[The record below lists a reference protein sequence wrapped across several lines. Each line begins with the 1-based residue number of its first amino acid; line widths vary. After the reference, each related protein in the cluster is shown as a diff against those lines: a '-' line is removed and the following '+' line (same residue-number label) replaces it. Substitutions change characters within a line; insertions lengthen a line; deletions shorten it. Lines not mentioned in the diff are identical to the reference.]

1 MDKKKIISSL
11 TVAGMVATT
20 AAGAGVFAAETDATT
35 EFRGE
40 NTTAIS
46 GKTLSTFR
54 LQSSTDRVTGKDLKV
69 AYPGKTVSAADTDT
83 FKTGD
88 VVKIDGNYRTIVIY
102 GDATTDGKVT
112 ISDATRVIGAI
123 QDPTNNGLTEIQ
135 KVAADLNGDGKIK
148 ISDVTP
154 VIAAISNETYSE
166 MLAPS
171 NTAKPEPVAEVS
183 NIEIAA
189 DGKTITVKYDND
201 ASTNEYTLMDNKAKK
216 EVKVTSSFH
225 TATNKATLT
234 VDSNYNGGALK
245 ANVNGDQTY
254 TLTVKNNGKTI
265 SEKTFSRTTLKA
277 ISTVAVDGTKMPVTN
292 ETVTAINS
300 ENVGNLA
307 LKVTT
312 AAANDEDATVVV
324 TLKDSAGRETT
335 GTAKLAKD
343 ATQVVVN
350 NFASSEVK
358 ELKDGKEK
366 VEVTAYVIDA
376 DGNKTAD
383 KTSSITKDTDEFKIA
398 SVTATREGEKL
409 TAIEPTYVNGAAE
422 AGKDTDNKAVYFKV
436 VETGTTAPTADTIL
450 SEVDV
455 NKKYNERLSDV
466 KLDTGKTYTVY
477 VVSVNANGNVS
488 NVASY
493 DIPNIG
499 AEALKKVTELKATD
513 GVNGE
518 YTWKDDDNDEKD
530 VKAYRVTLKDGDK
543 VISTKEV
550 TEKKVNVLADLKSY
564 VEDDNTLTKV
574 TMEVVAL
581 PANADYKDSTAVSA
595 NVDLT
600 DLRLNISTAGLTLG
614 FDDET
619 NHQILTWK
627 DVANADSYV
636 LNVYKYVKDSKGD
649 NDVVAQDAIYTSS
662 PISKNADKRY
672 DLTNALSK
680 LGVGKYAV
688 TIKALADSDSK
699 YVDSEESG
707 KKSTYYLKAP
717 TDLKATV
724 KTESGALQAEVTL
737 SKVDGLIGGDDKK
750 VKYTLVYQQKT
761 GTTYGDKYVKD
772 LSTDPQDS
780 DRIKDTTKDA
790 TKDATKE
797 ADSNKESTGLEADTT
812 YKMYVKV
819 MSDDNNELA
828 RTNEIEVKVTKQP
841 MKVDTEYTLVD
852 LSKQANNYLK
862 KSQIAVSGDTLLVG
876 KEGADAKDAP
886 VEIKSSDD
894 YSRYQEVIDVAKALK
909 ADDTLTL
916 TDDSMN
922 VTSNA
927 KNADYKQALKNV
939 DLTIAK
945 DNAVIA
951 GAFNSVKLSDD
962 VKTAVNLTGAT
973 IAEDVDVAK
982 AIKVD
987 IANGTTVAIAKDV
1000 SDVTVNDVKVGTATK
1015 VTATANG
1022 LDIEGVTA
1030 AQTLTYTGDVNV
1042 NITKTQ
1048 SGALTVTSENED
1060 DVLTLSSANALT
1072 LNVKGGKVDVSAL
1085 KGSTITVSDKGTLV
1099 IKGTNDNKVM
1109 AGATETTIVAS
1120 SGEVKVTVGKDAN
1133 SISVEG
1139 NAKITSENVKGSKK
1153 TETASGDINVEQ
1165 GKEATI
1171 SNDTNEK
1178 LTIKNDNG
1186 STKYTVEKDNGN
1198 VTITSTGTTVITG
1211 TPRNS

>member
-20 AAGAGVFAAETDATT
+20 AAGAGVFAADTDATT

-123 QDPTNNGLTEIQ
+123 QDPTNNGLTDIQ

-189 DGKTITVKYDND
+189 DGGTITVKYDND

-216 EVKVTSSFH
+216 KVKVTSSFN
-225 TATNKATLT
+225 TATNKATLK
-234 VDSNYNGGALK
+234 VGEELK
-245 ANVNGDQTY
+245 ENTNGDQTY

-265 SEKTFSRTTLKA
+265 SEKTFSLTKLNA

-292 ETVTAINS
+292 KTVTAINS

-324 TLKDSAGRETT
+324 TLKDSAERETT
-335 GTAKLAKD
+335 GSAKLAKD
-343 ATQVVVN
+343 TTQVVVN

-358 ELKDGKEK
+358 ELKDGP
-366 VEVTAYVIDA
+366 VTVTAYVIDA
-376 DGNKTAD
+376 DGNKAGENKD
-383 KTSSITKDTDEFKIA
+383 KTKDYTSTITKDTKEFKIA
-398 SVTATREGEKL
+398 SVTATRAGEKL
-409 TAIEPTYVNGAAE
+409 TAIEPTYVNGAE
-422 AGKDTDNKAVYFKV
+422 DKKDNDDRAVYFKV
-436 VETGTTAPTADTIL
+436 VETGTSAPTADTIL
-450 SEVDV
+450 SEVDA

-488 NVASY
+488 NVSSY
-493 DIPNIG
+493 DIPNID
-499 AEALKKVTELKATD
+499 AEALEKVATPTATE

-518 YTWKDDDNDEKD
+518 YTWKDDKNDEKD
-530 VKAYRVTLKDGDK
+530 VKAYRVTLKNGDGK

-550 TEKKVNVLADLKSY
+550 TEKKVNVLADLKAY
-564 VEDDNTLTKV
+564 VEDDDNTLT
-574 TMEVVAL
+574 TPTIEVVAL
-581 PANADYKDSTAVSA
+581 PANADYTDSTAVSA

-649 NDVVAQDAIYTSS
+649 KDVVAQDAIYTSS

-699 YVDSEESG
+699 YVDSVESAKPTAQTPG
-707 KKSTYYLKAP
+707 IATYYLKAP

-724 KTESGALQAEVTL
+724 KSDLKAEVTL
-737 SKVDGLIGGDDKK
+737 SKVDGLIGDDT
-750 VKYTLVYQQKT
+750 VTYTLVYKQKT
-761 GTTYGDKYVKD
+761 GTTYGDKKTKAN
-772 LSTDPQDS
+772 LATDSQDS
-780 DRIKDTTKDA
+780 DKIKDTT
-790 TKDATKE
+790 T
-797 ADSNKESTGLEADTT
+797 TGLEADTT

-819 MSDDNNELA
+819 MSDVNNELA

-841 MKVDTEYTLVD
+841 MAVGKKYTLVD
-852 LSKQANNYLK
+852 LSKQANNYLT

-876 KEGADAKDAP
+876 KEGAEAKDAP
-886 VEIKSSDD
+886 IEVKSNDD
-894 YSRYQEVIDVAKALK
+894 YSRYQEVIEVAKALK

-951 GAFNSVKLSDD
+951 GTFNSVMLDTSDTG
-962 VKTAVNLTGAT
+962 VKTSVNLEGAN
-973 IAEDVDVAK
+973 IAEEVTVDK
-982 AIKVD
+982 AIKVY
-987 IANGTTVAIAKDV
+987 IASGTTVKTTVANV
-1000 SDVTVNDVKVGTATK
+1000 VVNDVTVGTKTK
-1015 VTATANG
+1015 VTGTDNG
-1022 LDIEGVTA
+1022 LDIEGITDE
-1030 AQTLTYTGDVNV
+1030 QTLTYTGDVNV

-1048 SGALTVTSENED
+1048 VGQLTITSAND
-1060 DVLTLSSANALT
+1060 DDKLTLTSANALT
-1072 LNVKGGKVDVSAL
+1072 LNVTGGKVDVSAL
-1085 KGSTITVSDKGTLV
+1085 KGSTITVSEKGTLV

-1109 AGATETTIVAS
+1109 AGKTETTIVAN
-1120 SGEVKVTVGKDAN
+1120 SGEVKVTVGKDTN

-1139 NAKITSENVKGSKK
+1139 NAKITSEDVAGAKK
-1153 TETASGDINVEQ
+1153 TETATGDINVEQ
-1165 GKEATI
+1165 DAENATKI
-1171 SNDTNEK
+1171 GDGLLVKNE
-1178 LTIKNDNG
+1178 NG
-1186 STKYTVEKDNGN
+1186 STKYTVEKDNGD

-1211 TPRNS
+1211 KATV